1 MNEEIK
7 PQKGSCLSWIVIAVI
22 IIGILGLIGSC
33 LGNSS
38 EDDKAKTCQVCH
50 KSFTNKDDVK
60 SIIWSNMCERCH
72 DNYEYTQELKEAL
85 KKYEEN
91 YG

>member
-38 EDDKAKTCQVCH
+38 EDDEAK
-50 KSFTNKDDVK
+50 
-60 SIIWSNMCERCH
+60 R
-72 DNYEYTQELKEAL
+72 A
-85 KKYEEN
+85 KYVIKVLLIKMM
-91 YG
+91 